1 MSEKEKQAASWP
13 PAYVE
18 NLLFDDLQNI
28 HGAGLDTDTAGDAL
42 GSRAFGLQNHDLHG
56 AHFHALTA
64 GNALLLIDHVDAG
77 LRILSD
83 GLMLTDLHALAA
95 LNAGHGLGTVAL
107 GNDLD
112 AGIIG
117 MEFLVECLGA
127 GLNALQACHTFH
139 ILLCNEL
146 FHNGGFSFF
155 IYLQV
160 YYTGKNQKRQW

>member
-1 MSEKEKQAASWP
+1 MNKQAAIRLP
-13 PAYVE
+13 VYVE

-28 HGAGLDTDTAGDAL
+28 HGASLDADAAGDAL
-42 GSRAFGLQNHDLHG
+42 GSRALGLQNHDLHG
-56 AHFHALTA
+56 ASFHALAA
-64 GNALLLIDHVDAG
+64 GDALLLIDHVDAG
-77 LRILSD
+77 LGILGD
-83 GLMLTDLHALAA
+83 CLMLTDLHALAA
-95 LNAGHGLGTVAL
+95 LDAGHGLGTVAL

-117 MEFLVECLGA
+117 VEFLVEGFGA
-127 GLNALQACHTFH
+127 GLNALQASHTFN

-160 YYTGKNQKRQW
+160 YYTGNNQKRQW